1 MENLNKEMSPLEEA
15 FAIAARII
23 EQGNITMLER
33 IAELE
38 EQVKRLQARVEE
50 LEQNFAAVGQVPEF
64 DDEPIDFEMDEEDSV
79 GGETID
85 EDFAVAESAVAES
98 AVAESDAMESDAV
111 ESDEVESDAGNSDE
125 EESVEKEFVE
135 KEFEEES
142 VGKVDETDMSIPH
155 SMAGLGVMA
164 FASEL
169 AEKANESAPG
179 NDVFELMERQEAKIV
194 NEAAKPDWYDWEVDY
209 PADYVDDVYKAISF
223 NDRFEFIKELFNLSG
238 DLGGAEYLFKDTLDD
253 INEMENFKQVV
264 AYIRHRFPKWDE
276 QSDEVYRFY
285 MAVRRRFNKQ

>member
-98 AVAESDAMESDAV
+98 DA
-111 ESDEVESDAGNSDE
+111 VESDAGNSDE
-125 EESVEKEFVE
+125 EESVE

-238 DLGGAEYLFKDTLDD
+238 DLGEAEYLFKDTLDD

>member
-64 DDEPIDFEMDEEDSV
+64 SDEPIDFEMDEEDSV

-85 EDFAVAESAVAES
+85 EDFTVAESVVA
-98 AVAESDAMESDAV
+98 
-111 ESDEVESDAGNSDE
+111 ESDEVESDASNSDE
-125 EESVEKEFVE
+125 EESVENEI
-135 KEFEEES
+135 EEES

-223 NDRFEFIKELFNLSG
+223 NDRFEFIKELFNISG
-238 DLGGAEYLFKDTLDD
+238 DLGEAEYLFKDTLDD

>member
-1 MENLNKEMSPLEEA
+1 M
-15 FAIAARII
+15 R
-23 EQGNITMLER
+23 
-33 IAELE
+33 
-38 EQVKRLQARVEE
+38 ARVEE

-64 DDEPIDFEMDEEDSV
+64 GDEPIDFEMDEEDSEAKEYNADDSDTKDRDV
-79 GGETID
+79 EEYD
-85 EDFAVAESAVAES
+85 SAEYNAK
-98 AVAESDAMESDAV
+98 
-111 ESDEVESDAGNSDE
+111 ESDEDNSDGGDYDS
-125 EESVEKEFVE
+125 EESVE

-238 DLGGAEYLFKDTLDD
+238 DLGEAEYLFKDTLDD

-264 AYIRHRFPKWDE
+264 AYIRHRFPNWDE

>member
-64 DDEPIDFEMDEEDSV
+64 DDEPIDFEMDEGDSV

-98 AVAESDAMESDAV
+98 DAVESDVV
-111 ESDEVESDAGNSDE
+111 ESDEVESDEGNSDE
-125 EESVEKEFVE
+125 EESVE

-238 DLGGAEYLFKDTLDD
+238 DLGEAEYLFKDTLDD

>member
-98 AVAESDAMESDAV
+98 DA
-111 ESDEVESDAGNSDE
+111 VESDAGNSDE
-125 EESVEKEFVE
+125 EESVE

-223 NDRFEFIKELFNLSG
+223 NDRFEFIKELFNISG
-238 DLGGAEYLFKDTLDD
+238 DLGEAEYLFKDTLDD

>member
-38 EQVKRLQARVEE
+38 EQVKRLQSRVEE
-50 LEQNFAAVGQVPEF
+50 LEQNFAAVGQVSEF
-64 DDEPIDFEMDEEDSV
+64 DDEPIDFEMDEGDSV
-79 GGETID
+79 GGETIV

-98 AVAESDAMESDAV
+98 DAV
-111 ESDEVESDAGNSDE
+111 ESDEVESDEGNSDE
-125 EESVEKEFVE
+125 EESVEKEI
-135 KEFEEES
+135 EEES

-179 NDVFELMERQEAKIV
+179 NDVFELMERQETKIV

-238 DLGGAEYLFKDTLDD
+238 DLGEAEYLFKDTLDD

>member
-64 DDEPIDFEMDEEDSV
+64 DDEPIDFEMDEEDSEAKEYNADDSDTKDCDV
-79 GGETID
+79 EEYD
-85 EDFAVAESAVAES
+85 SAEYIAK
-98 AVAESDAMESDAV
+98 
-111 ESDEVESDAGNSDE
+111 ESDEDNSDGE
-125 EESVEKEFVE
+125 EYDSEESVE

-223 NDRFEFIKELFNLSG
+223 NDRFEFIKELFNISG
-238 DLGGAEYLFKDTLDD
+238 DLGEAEYLFKDTLDD

>member
-85 EDFAVAESAVAES
+85 EDFAVAES
-98 AVAESDAMESDAV
+98 DAV
-111 ESDEVESDAGNSDE
+111 ESDVVESDEGNSDEGNSDE
-125 EESVEKEFVE
+125 EESVE

-238 DLGGAEYLFKDTLDD
+238 DLGEAEYLFKDTLDD

>member
-64 DDEPIDFEMDEEDSV
+64 DDEPIDFEMDEEDSEAKEYNADDSDTKDCDV
-79 GGETID
+79 EEYD
-85 EDFAVAESAVAES
+85 SAEYIAK
-98 AVAESDAMESDAV
+98 
-111 ESDEVESDAGNSDE
+111 ESDEDNSDGE
-125 EESVEKEFVE
+125 EYDSEESVE

-238 DLGGAEYLFKDTLDD
+238 DLGEAEYLFKDTLDD

>member
-1 MENLNKEMSPLEEA
+1 MDNLNKEMSPLEEA

-64 DDEPIDFEMDEEDSV
+64 DDEPIDFEMDEEDSEAKEYNADDSDTKDCDV
-79 GGETID
+79 EEYD
-85 EDFAVAESAVAES
+85 SAEYIAK
-98 AVAESDAMESDAV
+98 
-111 ESDEVESDAGNSDE
+111 ESDEDNSDGE
-125 EESVEKEFVE
+125 EYDSEESVE

-223 NDRFEFIKELFNLSG
+223 NDRFEFIKELFNISG
-238 DLGGAEYLFKDTLDD
+238 DLGEAEYLFKDTLDD

>member
-38 EQVKRLQARVEE
+38 EHVKRLQARVEE

-64 DDEPIDFEMDEEDSV
+64 DDEPIDFEMDEEDSEAKEYNADDSDTKDCDV
-79 GGETID
+79 EEYD
-85 EDFAVAESAVAES
+85 SAEYIAK
-98 AVAESDAMESDAV
+98 
-111 ESDEVESDAGNSDE
+111 ESDEDNSDGE
-125 EESVEKEFVE
+125 EYDSEESVE

-223 NDRFEFIKELFNLSG
+223 NDRFEFIKELFNISG
-238 DLGGAEYLFKDTLDD
+238 DLGEAEYLFKDTLDD

>member
-23 EQGNITMLER
+23 EQGNVAMLER

-79 GGETID
+79 AKEYDADDSDTKD
-85 EDFAVAESAVAES
+85 HDVEEYDSAEYNAK
-98 AVAESDAMESDAV
+98 
-111 ESDEVESDAGNSDE
+111 ESDEDNSDGGE
-125 EESVEKEFVE
+125 YDSEESVE

-238 DLGGAEYLFKDTLDD
+238 DLGEAEYLFKDTLDD

>member
-1 MENLNKEMSPLEEA
+1 MSPLEEA

-64 DDEPIDFEMDEEDSV
+64 DDEPIDFEMDEEDSEAKEYNADDSDTKDCDV
-79 GGETID
+79 EEYD
-85 EDFAVAESAVAES
+85 SAEYIAK
-98 AVAESDAMESDAV
+98 
-111 ESDEVESDAGNSDE
+111 ESDEDNSDGE
-125 EESVEKEFVE
+125 EYDSEESVE

-223 NDRFEFIKELFNLSG
+223 NDRFEFIKELFNISG
-238 DLGGAEYLFKDTLDD
+238 DLGEAEYLFKDTLDD